1 MDNWI
6 SNFKKF
12 LKENFGK
19 DDRFA
24 AAIMVIILVLGFVL
38 GIFLG
43 IGMVM

>member
-1 MDNWI
+1 MGNWI

-12 LKENFGK
+12 LRKNFGK
-19 DDRFA
+19 DDKVA

-43 IGMVM
+43 IGMVI